1 MKIIIYHYSTRISRK
16 KQGPFLKKCSTQKTI
31 LTLNKD
37 IIETATDLLSNLDA
51 GEYYI
56 SMAAKSTKA
65 NASGSVF
72 YNVTA
77 TFDMANASALADVS
91 GLDNKL
97 GMQNGGLLA

>member
-1 MKIIIYHYSTRISRK
+1 M
-16 KQGPFLKKCSTQKTI
+16 
-31 LTLNKD
+31 
-37 IIETATDLLSNLDA
+37 LSNLDA
-51 GEYYI
+51 GGYYI